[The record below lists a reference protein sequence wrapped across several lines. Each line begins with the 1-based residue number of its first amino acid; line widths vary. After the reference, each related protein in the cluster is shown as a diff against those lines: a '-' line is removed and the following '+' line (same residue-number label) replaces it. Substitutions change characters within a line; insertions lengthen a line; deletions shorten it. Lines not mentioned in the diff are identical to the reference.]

1 MSNSL
6 GSKLREI
13 ARRRKR
19 RKRNTSSVWIIAVGR
34 KRSTSPLSDTCPKH
48 VVARRRREWIVRC
61 TRYRLSL
68 DLRVLARLE
77 TNRRRYVRLEE
88 IARKTGLSPRYRSS
102 CTRRPIYSLSLSL
115 SLEDPRWICARW
127 RNRGP
132 IFTGEL
138 AYSIRWDREEG
149 EEARGDRETR
159 ARAIFISRRAKWKR
173 HRAFRAPRASQL
185 GARELLV
192 ASMGRAILSLF
203 LSSGEKFRISS
214 LVERWKENLFLENWN
229 ELRGKEKER
238 NFENR

>member
-1 MSNSL
+1 MNY
-6 GSKLREI
+6 
-13 ARRRKR
+13 RRRSKAFH
-19 RKRNTSSVWIIAVGR
+19 VAVVR
-34 KRSTSPLSDTCPKH
+34 HVSQTC
-48 VVARRRREWIVRC
+48 RREKAARVDRSMHSLP
-61 TRYRLSL
+61 RYRLSL

-173 HRAFRAPRASQL
+173 HRAFRAPRASQ
-185 GARELLV
+185 ARELLV
-192 ASMGRAILSLF
+192 ASIGRAILFLSFSRLEKNFEFHPSSKKMKRKSLF
-203 LSSGEKFRISS
+203 RELKRIKRKGEGKKFRESIRIGSQG
-214 LVERWKENLFLENWN
+214 RYRCKK
-229 ELRGKEKER
+229 RI
-238 NFENR
+238 

>member
-1 MSNSL
+1 MNY
-6 GSKLREI
+6 
-13 ARRRKR
+13 RRRSKAFH
-19 RKRNTSSVWIIAVGR
+19 VAVVR
-34 KRSTSPLSDTCPKH
+34 HVSQTC
-48 VVARRRREWIVRC
+48 RREKAARVDRSMHSLP
-61 TRYRLSL
+61 RYRLSL

-102 CTRRPIYSLSLSL
+102 CTRRPIYSLSL

-173 HRAFRAPRASQL
+173 HRAFRAPRASQ
-185 GARELLV
+185 ARELLV

-214 LVERWKENLFLENWN
+214 LVER
-229 ELRGKEKER
+229 
-238 NFENR
+238 

>member
-13 ARRRKR
+13 DARRKKSR
-19 RKRNTSSVWIIAVGR
+19 RRNTSSVWIIAVGR

-115 SLEDPRWICARW
+115 SRGSAVDLREMEEQGSDFHRRTSVQYSLGQGRRGGSARW
-127 RNRGP
+127 QRDASPRN
-132 IFTGEL
+132 F
-138 AYSIRWDREEG
+138 YFSSREM
-149 EEARGDRETR
+149 ETPSG
-159 ARAIFISRRAKWKR
+159 ISRAPSVSSEGAVGCVDGESNSLSLSLVWRKISNFIPRREMKR
-173 HRAFRAPRASQL
+173 KSLF
-185 GARELLV
+185 REL
-192 ASMGRAILSLF
+192 
-203 LSSGEKFRISS
+203 KRI
-214 LVERWKENLFLENWN
+214 
-229 ELRGKEKER
+229 KER